1 MTDRFYESDQV
12 KDEIKEMEK
21 LYMDLARLS
30 TKFPTMDD
38 ETKLEHLEKTMMLI
52 AKQKV
57 FYARLCLMSHEDEE
71 ALAIKLKIDEMSKV
85 YSNGRNIDG
94 VLTDMEEQLRQ
105 FRKQLD
111 KA

>member
-1 MTDRFYESDQV
+1 MTNRFYESDQV

-21 LYMDLARLS
+21 LYMDLASLS
-30 TKFPTMDD
+30 AKFPTMDD

-85 YSNGRNIDG
+85 YSNGRSIDG
-94 VLTDMEEQLRQ
+94 VLDDMEGQLRQ

-111 KA
+111 NT